1 MDTSGVVGL
10 ESTLIARSNVH
21 YASMPSSI
29 SAQPRLSSVRDPL
42 PLKAVRDAVLRR
54 IKSEGRYPW
63 RTASE
68 ATRQSLADNAFSRF
82 RALLGVKLI
91 SCRLDAQRV
100 EAEVKCRVLNLMA
113 ALVMP
118 KSECIPVV

>member
-1 MDTSGVVGL
+1 M
-10 ESTLIARSNVH
+10 
-21 YASMPSSI
+21 
-29 SAQPRLSSVRDPL
+29 
-42 PLKAVRDAVLRR
+42 LRR